1 MMMWLCSSHQFRR
14 SKIILSTSVPIYDV
28 SDVGSVAGW
37 SLFAL
42 FFFIKGIR
50 TAVFQSFGSCPVFHV
65 LLMMFD
71 STVM

>member
-1 MMMWLCSSHQFRR
+1 MMWLFSSHQFRR
-14 SKIILSTSVPIYDV
+14 SIIILSTSVPIYDV

-37 SLFAL
+37 SLVAL
-42 FFFIKGIR
+42 FFIKGIR

-71 STVM
+71 SSAM